1 MNVATVLKA
10 EITRIARKELR
21 GETAQLK
28 KAVSQ
33 YRMEIAALKR
43 RITDLER
50 AAKGSA
56 RIRRTPAVQLDPAQ
70 APLRNRFSATG
81 LAAQRKRLGITA
93 AEMGVLVGVSGQSIY
108 KWEQQKATPRTSQLP
123 ALRAAL
129 KLGKREATSRLAEL
143 AN

>member
-1 MNVATVLKA
+1 MNVAIVLKA

-28 KAVSQ
+28 KSVSH
-33 YRMEIAALKR
+33 YRLEIAALKR
-43 RITDLER
+43 RIADLER

-56 RIRRTPAVQLDPAQ
+56 RIRRTPAVQVDPAQ

-93 AEMGVLVGVSGQSIY
+93 AEMGVLVDCNV
-108 KWEQQKATPRTSQLP
+108 
-123 ALRAAL
+123 
-129 KLGKREATSRLAEL
+129 
-143 AN
+143 

>member
-1 MNVATVLKA
+1 M
-10 EITRIARKELR
+10 
-21 GETAQLK
+21 
-28 KAVSQ
+28 
-33 YRMEIAALKR
+33 
-43 RITDLER
+43 
-50 AAKGSA
+50 
-56 RIRRTPAVQLDPAQ
+56 
-70 APLRNRFSATG
+70 RNRFSATG